1 MHFTFVTV
9 ITILTVITFD
19 DEVQKMKNPEQ
30 ERERLRKAA
39 VEVTGSQRNNVVFVA
54 NSVSGPDDVYRES
67 VLKLLEKALK
77 CGERSIKM
85 RQSQKESP
93 KKMPRS
99 VSVPQGSS
107 LRFPV
112 EKIEPPAYPKSLP

>member
-1 MHFTFVTV
+1 MTV

-39 VEVTGSQRNNVVFVA
+39 IEVTGSQRNNVFFVA
-54 NSVSGPDDVYRES
+54 NSVSDQDDVYKES
-67 VLKLLEKALK
+67 VLKMLEKALK

-85 RQSQKESP
+85 RQSQRESS
-93 KKMPRS
+93 KNMPRS
-99 VSVPQGSS
+99 VSEPQGSS
-107 LRFPV
+107 LRFPL
-112 EKIEPPAYPKSLP
+112 ENTEPPAYPKNLP